1 MPYRKFLNNNLKL
14 IIEYIEIAI
23 IIFAI
28 VILLISSSKVIFNYF
43 YNISNSINDQYEDI
57 DTYKLFMLKQISLLL
72 SFALA
77 IEILK
82 FFYVRSYRQ
91 LVIVASLGLLKIT
104 ISYFMAQEMT
114 ELKKNIYL
122 HNNKNKNY
130 H

>member
-1 MPYRKFLNNNLKL
+1 
-14 IIEYIEIAI
+14 
-23 IIFAI
+23 
-28 VILLISSSKVIFNYF
+28 
-43 YNISNSINDQYEDI
+43 
-57 DTYKLFMLKQISLLL
+57 MLKQISLLL
-72 SFALA
+72 SFVLA

-114 ELKKNIYL
+114 KLKKNIYL

>member
-1 MPYRKFLNNNLKL
+1 MPYHKFLNNNLKL

-23 IIFAI
+23 IIFTI

-43 YNISNSINDQYEDI
+43 YNISNSINDQYKDI

-72 SFALA
+72 SFVLA
-77 IEILK
+77 IQILK
-82 FFYVRSYRQ
+82 IFYLRSYRQ
-91 LVIVASLGLLKIT
+91 LVIVASLSLLNIT

-122 HNNKNKNY
+122 YNNKNKNY

>member
-1 MPYRKFLNNNLKL
+1 MPYREPLNHKLKL
-14 IIEYIEIAI
+14 AIEYIEIAV

-28 VILLISSSKVIFNYF
+28 IILLITTIKVIFKYF
-43 YNISNSINDQYEDI
+43 YNISHSLDDNYTDI
-57 DTYKLFMLKQISLLL
+57 DRYKLFMLKQISLLL
-72 SFALA
+72 SFILA

-82 FFYVRSYRQ
+82 IFYVRSYRQ
-91 LVIVASLGLLKIT
+91 LVIVASLGLLKLA
-104 ISYFMAQEMT
+104 ISYFIAQEMI

>member
-28 VILLISSSKVIFNYF
+28 VILLISSTKVIFNYF
-43 YNISNSINDQYEDI
+43 YNISNSINDKYEDI

-72 SFALA
+72 SFLLA

-82 FFYVRSYRQ
+82 IFYVRSYRQ

>member
-28 VILLISSSKVIFNYF
+28 VILLISSTKVIFNYF
-43 YNISNSINDQYEDI
+43 YNISNSINDQYKDI

-72 SFALA
+72 SFVLA

-82 FFYVRSYRQ
+82 IFYVRSYRQ
-91 LVIVASLGLLKIT
+91 LVIVASLGLLKLT
-104 ISYFMAQEMT
+104 ISYFMSKEII

-122 HNNKNKNY
+122 DNN
-130 H
+130 

>member
-43 YNISNSINDQYEDI
+43 YNISNSINDQYKDI

-72 SFALA
+72 SFVLA

-82 FFYVRSYRQ
+82 IFFVRSYRQ

-104 ISYFMAQEMT
+104 ISYFMTQEMT